1 MFKNTKDIFYLFK
14 ENYLY
19 SLSVLIN
26 QLSNFVI
33 IVICTRLLSQL
44 EYGYLALIK
53 PLIIIFGSIYAM
65 GLSPAFI
72 QWRWRQNM
80 DLNKLRNTILS
91 SLYFTSILF
100 VITLIISLKIIS
112 PLNNLIS
119 LKLIFTLALL
129 SFTFLQ
135 NNELIHFYR
144 VENKKNFYLIFTT
157 IRAFLQLFF
166 VSIVIYFNRYSF
178 SYLEG
183 IALSELTLFI
193 FLSKF
198 KFNFYIDKNLLFSL
212 LKFGLP
218 NALIISSSFLLN
230 FADRYMLAFF
240 MDDLSQIAIY
250 DVGYVFSSSIIGL
263 ISRPSNLY
271 IQPKVTKLNYENGI
285 NSAKKELYKFQYNL
299 LFILIFVGFLAILSS
314 KFFIGGV
321 FSKNYLDSSNVISPI
336 IFAYIINGLF
346 IPYITFL
353 HIIQKTYLIACSTII
368 AFIANII
375 LNIIF
380 IL

>member
-1 MFKNTKDIFYLFK
+1 
-14 ENYLY
+14 
-19 SLSVLIN
+19 
-26 QLSNFVI
+26 
-33 IVICTRLLSQL
+33 
-44 EYGYLALIK
+44 
-53 PLIIIFGSIYAM
+53 
-65 GLSPAFI
+65 
-72 QWRWRQNM
+72 
-80 DLNKLRNTILS
+80 
-91 SLYFTSILF
+91 
-100 VITLIISLKIIS
+100 
-112 PLNNLIS
+112 
-119 LKLIFTLALL
+119 
-129 SFTFLQ
+129 FLQ

-166 VSIVIYFNRYSF
+166 VSIVIYFNRNSF

-183 IALSELTLFI
+183 LALSELTLFI

-240 MDDLSQIAIY
+240 LDDLSQIAIY

-321 FSKNYLDSSNVISPI
+321 FSKNY
-336 IFAYIINGLF
+336 
-346 IPYITFL
+346 
-353 HIIQKTYLIACSTII
+353 
-368 AFIANII
+368 
-375 LNIIF
+375 
-380 IL
+380 